1 MCAVRL
7 CNILLAELTFDNKQ
21 LVGKR
26 PYVHHQHELQQNWCI
41 FIHMKQL
48 RFTHFMT
55 SNREAELSVVKSY
68 LQAVY
73 GK

>member
-26 PYVHHQHELQQNWCI
+26 PYVHHRHKLKQNWRTFLHI
-41 FIHMKQL
+41 KQL
-48 RFTHFMT
+48 CCSHFM
-55 SNREAELSVVKSY
+55 AQIVKLCCEGIHSGC
-68 LQAVY
+68 A
-73 GK
+73 